1 MGWPLGCMT
10 APQTTMGARVAKAL
24 PTIWTLEEHTRAKHE
39 LLTRYLSRWVPI
51 FQHGY
56 GKTGDLVLID
66 GFAGP
71 GVYAGGEPGSPVLMV
86 RQYLN
91 APRDP
96 STLLHCFF
104 IEEDPKRVVELERR
118 VGGFRGPNCHVE
130 VLSGNYASH
139 YARVMAYVDRL
150 DDPAVFAFLDPF
162 SAVEDPDLA
171 IDVVVRPRSEVL
183 VYLPV
188 GHFARF
194 IDQPSMERTL
204 DGVYGDDRWKVLRGK
219 STARITNG
227 LIELYAQRLAEP
239 SAAQQGRFYVE
250 WFGIQP
256 AKGERYYLFLATKH
270 RKAVE
275 AIRDAMWAVDP
286 ANGRLFDARQS
297 PQAGLDVWKPGLAAA
312 LRSRFPKGSRFDFE
326 DAWDYVVDEQS
337 PFDKPR
343 LRAAL
348 ALLRDTGCLEIRS
361 PKTGKPS
368 RRGFPHGQPIT
379 MLE

>member
-1 MGWPLGCMT
+1 
-10 APQTTMGARVAKAL
+10 
-24 PTIWTLEEHTRAKHE
+24 
-39 LLTRYLSRWVPI
+39 
-51 FQHGY
+51 
-56 GKTGDLVLID
+56 
-66 GFAGP
+66 
-71 GVYAGGEPGSPVLMV
+71 
-86 RQYLN
+86 
-91 APRDP
+91 
-96 STLLHCFF
+96 
-104 IEEDPKRVVELERR
+104 
-118 VGGFRGPNCHVE
+118 
-130 VLSGNYASH
+130 
-139 YARVMAYVDRL
+139 MAYVDGL

-194 IDQPSMERTL
+194 INQSSIERTL

-219 STARITNG
+219 STAPRDSPNG

-239 SAAQQGRFYVE
+239 SAAQQGPFYVE

-256 AKGERYYLFLATKH
+256 AKGERYYLFLSRKH

-286 ANGRLFDARQS
+286 ANGRLFDARQP
-297 PQAGLDVWKPGLAAA
+297 PQAGLEVWKAGLATA
-312 LRSRFPKGSRFDFE
+312 LQSRFPKGSRFDFD
-326 DAWDYVVDEQS
+326 DAWDYVVDEQP

-343 LRAAL
+343 LRSAL
-348 ALLRDTGCLEIRS
+348 ALLRDTGCLEIRN

-379 MLE
+379 MLQ